1 MTAIMRETSVRLT
14 SVRRSFLPPILEC
27 NAALMG
33 LALVDASIAFDCA
46 RKLSTATSASEF
58 DEVLTRHTRQQFE
71 AVSETVAQ
79 LSRLIEKGSPEGNE
93 DVSLTFWD

>member
-58 DEVLTRHTRQQFE
+58 DEVLTRHTRQQIE

-79 LSRLIEKGSPEGNE
+79 LLRLLERGSPEGDENM
-93 DVSLTFWD
+93 SLTFWD

>member
-1 MTAIMRETSVRLT
+1 MTAITHETSDRIT

-27 NAALMG
+27 NAALME

-46 RKLSTATSASEF
+46 RKLSTATSVSEF

-71 AVSETVAQ
+71 AV
-79 LSRLIEKGSPEGNE
+79 
-93 DVSLTFWD
+93 

>member
-1 MTAIMRETSVRLT
+1 MTAITHETSHRLT

-79 LSRLIEKGSPEGNE
+79 LLRLLERGSPEGDENM
-93 DVSLTFWD
+93 SLTFWD